1 VSGLTRTGSEDFD
14 RLSGGTREQIA
25 VLVRLAMAALLAER
39 GRAAPVILDDAL
51 VYCDDERIEQMFIAL
66 NRAGQNQQVIVL
78 TCRAR
83 AFQTLGG
90 RPLRLV
96 AG

>member
-1 VSGLTRTGSEDFD
+1 
-14 RLSGGTREQIA
+14 
-25 VLVRLAMAALLAER
+25 
-39 GRAAPVILDDAL
+39 VILDDAL